1 MPGEGPWAQS
11 PVPPGEYR
19 FTPPL
24 VEAAAK
30 GESCQPQTYT
40 SRSCAFARE
49 WMEAWDSRDVDR
61 ILTFYTEDAF
71 YEDVPNVEN
80 GWSVPLQGR
89 QMIRESVADGFEKMS
104 DLGFELVSAFDGGD
118 RKVVEWTMTGSHY
131 GDFTGGFSIR
141 GVSVMRLEGD
151 KIASV
156 RDYYDAYLLLTQL
169 GVVPALDADKPEPIE
184 EFVRTYEETWQSHS
198 AERLAE
204 HFAEDSDM
212 IVGILPRISGRAAI
226 ENWWDVYY
234 SRIDSG
240 RVIAISIE
248 SVRVPSPDIA
258 LLDVETTT
266 GGTHSETREVL
277 ESRRARGTWM
287 VTRVDGDWKISALR
301 AYSPVGE
308 QRQRPGMDN

>member
-1 MPGEGPWAQS
+1 MP
-11 PVPPGEYR
+11 
-19 FTPPL
+19 
-24 VEAAAK
+24 AAALHLAL
-30 GESCQPQTYT
+30 SCLLVSMLPAYAQEPPSRPT
-40 SRSCAFARE
+40 SGPEAFARE
-49 WMEAWDSRDVDR
+49 WIEAWNSHNVDR
-61 ILTFYTEDAF
+61 ILTYYTDDAL
-71 YEDVPNVEN
+71 YEDVPSVEN
-80 GWSVPLQGR
+80 GWSVPLRGH
-89 QMIRESVADGFEKMS
+89 QMIRESVAAGFEQMS
-104 DLGFELVSAFDGGD
+104 DLGFDLVSAFDAGD
-118 RKVVEWTMTGSHY
+118 HKVVEWIMTGTHY
-131 GDFTGGFSIR
+131 GDSTGRFSIR

-169 GVVPALDADKPEPIE
+169 GVVPPLDANKPEPIE
-184 EFVRTYEETWQSHS
+184 EFVRKYEETWQSHS

-204 HFAEDSDM
+204 HFAEDADM

-287 VTRVDGDWKISALR
+287 VTRVDDDWKISALR

-308 QRQRPGMDN
+308 QRQRPGTDN